1 MEERAPDLR
10 SWSDGIELSNKRI
23 VERAAR
29 LHLDR
34 IPILC
39 ECGDPKCAA
48 AFFVTPREYAEAR
61 AAGTPLHAG
70 HRR

>member
-10 SWSDGIELSNKRI
+10 SWSDGIELSNNR
-23 VERAAR
+23 VAERAVR

-39 ECGDPKCAA
+39 ECGDPTCAA
-48 AFFVTPREYAEAR
+48 TFFVTPGEYAEAR
-61 AAGTPLHAG
+61 AAGAPLYASHG
-70 HRR
+70 R